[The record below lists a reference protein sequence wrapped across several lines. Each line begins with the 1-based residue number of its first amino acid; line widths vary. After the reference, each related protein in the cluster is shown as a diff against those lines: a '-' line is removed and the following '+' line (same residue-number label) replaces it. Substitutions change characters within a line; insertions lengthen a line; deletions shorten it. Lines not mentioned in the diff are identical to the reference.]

1 MHAHLLDQ
9 PGAERLVFGLA
20 GLAHEVLAEVPVG
33 AVQNAHLAVILM
45 KNNPATLPVHT
56 GRSKY
61 SMGATAAKAESA
73 QSPHHSTTRR
83 IATHEANPPYRFTD
97 L

>member
-1 MHAHLLDQ
+1 
-9 PGAERLVFGLA
+9 VFGLA

-61 SMGATAAKAESA
+61 SMGRHCS
-73 QSPHHSTTRR
+73 QGR
-83 IATHEANPPYRFTD
+83 IRTIASSFNNQEDCNA
-97 L
+97 